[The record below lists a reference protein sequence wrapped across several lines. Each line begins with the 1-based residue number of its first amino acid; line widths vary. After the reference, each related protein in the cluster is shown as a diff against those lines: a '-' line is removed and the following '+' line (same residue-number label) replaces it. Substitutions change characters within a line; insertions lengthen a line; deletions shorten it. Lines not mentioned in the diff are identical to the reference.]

1 MKKLLATV
9 LLAFSAGVYAHIT
22 QPVLYDSPTDA
33 AMDSTPD
40 LNTQAPQPNVDEPQ
54 IMTNPEN
61 QNQIQTGADNAQSAN
76 PEAENQPNDVSVSPR
91 EPGGPY
97 Y

>member
-1 MKKLLATV
+1 MKKRLAMFLLT
-9 LLAFSAGVYAHIT
+9 FSAGVYAHMT
-22 QPVLYDSPTDA
+22 QTILYDAPTDA

-61 QNQIQTGADNAQSAN
+61 QTGPDNSQSAN
-76 PEAENQPNDVSVSPR
+76 PEGENQPNDVSVSPR
-91 EPGGPY
+91 ESGDPY